1 MSDDYLW
8 DGSGEPDPEIQ
19 RLESVLGRFRHDRPA
34 PEFPEQLSFFER
46 LRLWISLPRLAGVA
60 AMALLVVA
68 VMQLSRL
75 GNRAPNSS
83 EQGKTKSTAARGTE
97 PAAPKPAWDVARLE
111 GRVKLGAESLSDR
124 GRLALGEWLETDATS
139 RVRIAVGTIG
149 EVVVDPNTRVRLV
162 EAGEKQHRLA
172 LARGTI
178 HARIWAPPGN
188 FVVDTPSAKAV
199 DVGCAYTLQVDDK
212 GAGLVRV
219 TSGWVGF
226 QFDGRESFIP
236 TGALCATRPG
246 VGPGTP
252 YFQDAAKKLRAAI
265 AKLDFE
271 KTSPAERDAALRTAL
286 TAARKRDAITLWHL
300 LSRVTNVER
309 SRVYDRLAALVPPPE
324 GVAPEGILHLD
335 KPMLD
340 LWWNQIGLG
349 DTSWWRM
356 WEQPWAPQ
364 AK

>member
-34 PEFPEQLSFFER
+34 PEFPEQLSFSER
-46 LRLWISLPRLAGVA
+46 LRVWISLPRLAGVA
-60 AMALLVVA
+60 AAALLVVA
-68 VMQLSRL
+68 VMQLIRL
-75 GNRAPNSS
+75 GNRVPNSS
-83 EQGKTKSTAARGTE
+83 GQVETKSPAARGTG

-111 GRVKLGAESLSDR
+111 GRVKLGPESLSDK
-124 GRLALGEWLETDATS
+124 GRLALGEWLETDAAS

-149 EVVVDPNTRVRLV
+149 EVLVDPNTRLRLV

-199 DVGCAYTLQVDDK
+199 DLGCAYTLQVDDK

-236 TGALCATRPG
+236 TDALCATRPG

-252 YFQDAAKKLRAAI
+252 YFQDASEKLRAAL

-271 KTSPAERDAALRTAL
+271 KTSSAERAADLRAVL

-300 LSRVTNVER
+300 LSRITDAER
-309 SRVYDRLAALVPPPE
+309 SRVYGRLAALVPPPK
-324 GVAPEGILHLD
+324 GVTRKGILHLD

-340 LWWNQIGLG
+340 LWWKQIGLG

-356 WEQPWAPQ
+356 WEQPWPPQ